1 MDFPS
6 RTSLLRV
13 PFEPQGRYE
22 EMHTLDNAFH
32 SKENESDKK
41 LLQDEGY
48 EIYSGGGLLLIEA
61 ANTSGTIYINE
72 VLAG

>member
-1 MDFPS
+1 
-6 RTSLLRV
+6 
-13 PFEPQGRYE
+13 
-22 EMHTLDNAFH
+22 MHTLDNAFH